1 MTRRDVVPPLFSFR
15 RCLFVL
21 VEVKVQSLAMDR
33 TTKTPVV
40 ILEEVGGSRLLPI
53 WIGPAE
59 ARAIATEM
67 TDPDFPRPL
76 THALCYSVLKQFGA
90 TVERVIITTVEKS
103 TYYAELVVHSNGDVL
118 SFDARPSDSIAIA
131 LRARARIFA
140 DDELMEEATIEF
152 AEEEPDLSADFEEES
167 SSEALDAKELKELL
181 RGMNPEDFGRFKP

>member
-1 MTRRDVVPPLFSFR
+1 M
-15 RCLFVL
+15 L

-40 ILEEVGGSRLLPI
+40 ILEEVDGTRLLPI

-67 TDPDFPRPL
+67 TDPNFPRPL
-76 THALCYSVLKQFGA
+76 THALCLSVLSQFGGS
-90 TVERVIITTVEKS
+90 VERVIITSVEKS

-131 LRARARIFA
+131 LRSRARIFA
-140 DDELMEEATIEF
+140 NDELLEDATIEF
-152 AEEEPDLSADFEEES
+152 TDEDPTALAESTGDDTRDS
-167 SSEALDAKELKELL
+167 LDAKELKELL
-181 RGMNPEDFGRFKP
+181 RGMNPEDFGRFTP

>member
-1 MTRRDVVPPLFSFR
+1 M
-15 RCLFVL
+15 L

-67 TDPDFPRPL
+67 TDPNFPRPL
-76 THALCYSVLKQFGA
+76 THALCYSVLKQFGG

-140 DDELMEEATIEF
+140 DDELLEDATIEF
-152 AEEEPDLSADFEEES
+152 AEEEPSVLSES
-167 SSEALDAKELKELL
+167 GSDGRSESLDAKELKELL
-181 RGMNPEDFGRFKP
+181 RGMNPEDFGRFTP

>member
-1 MTRRDVVPPLFSFR
+1 M
-15 RCLFVL
+15 L

-40 ILEEVGGSRLLPI
+40 ILEEVGGDRLLPI

-67 TDPDFPRPL
+67 ADPDFPRPL
-76 THALCYSVLKQFGA
+76 THALCHSVLETFGGV
-90 TVERVIITTVEKS
+90 VERVVITNVEKS
-103 TYYAELVVHSNGDVL
+103 TYYAELVVQSNGDVL

-140 DDELMEEATIEF
+140 DDELLEDATIEF
-152 AEEEPDLSADFEEES
+152 AEDEPTVLTN
-167 SSEALDAKELKELL
+167 EAEDDGSPGLDAKELKELL
-181 RGMNPEDFGRFKP
+181 RGMNPEDFGRFTP